1 MPPPAPLHPAP
12 ATITLLLADERL
24 VVREGLK
31 RIVTQPGMRVVG
43 EAATRRE
50 VLDQARSVDPDV
62 LLLDPFLGG
71 ADILSLIR
79 ELKRRHLLCG
89 VLVLNVEGEDPD
101 ALRILGTGA
110 VGYVSKDY
118 SRRELLEA
126 IRHVARGASY
136 VSPSL
141 AAVLISRL
149 SGGKRARHEALSE
162 REYQVLRLFGSGLPF
177 KRIAAD
183 LGVSPKTVSTYR
195 GRILDKLKLKGNA
208 DIIRYAIEHRLV
220 LTAPPAPPAPPRRR
234 KSTTDPSQER

>member
-43 EAATRRE
+43 EAATRGE
-50 VLDQARSVDPDV
+50 VLEQARSVDPDV

-71 ADILSLIR
+71 PNILSLIR
-79 ELKRRHLLCG
+79 ELKRRHLRCG

-118 SRRELLEA
+118 SRQELLEA
-126 IRHVARGASY
+126 IRQVARGASY

-149 SGGKRARHEALSE
+149 SGGKRSRHEALSD

-177 KRIAAD
+177 KQIAAD

-195 GRILDKLKLKGNA
+195 SRILDKLKLKGNA
-208 DIIRYAIEHRLV
+208 DIIRYAIEHGLV
-220 LTAPPAPPAPPRRR
+220 VTAAATPPRRR
-234 KSTTDPSQER
+234 KSPTDPSQER